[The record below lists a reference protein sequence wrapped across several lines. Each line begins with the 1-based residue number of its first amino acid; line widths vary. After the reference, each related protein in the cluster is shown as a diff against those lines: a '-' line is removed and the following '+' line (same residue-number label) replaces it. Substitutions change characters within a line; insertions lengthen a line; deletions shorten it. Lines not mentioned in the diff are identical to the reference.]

1 METGAAAPSGDRWK
15 QNPADRTLGTRAER
29 IRTAVPVK
37 VENPLTGGRIPEELF
52 RRGRIFKPEL
62 ECGAEDSIFLR
73 AGKGAE
79 RGINPVHR
87 FGILFRTGRRPEG
100 GKDHICRQFASPRGS
115 DDSGTRFQP
124 SGVEGRMEVPERI
137 VQDQFADQV
146 PAERL
151 RFGLLQLPE
160 PAGEGIEAVT
170 VQQQDD
176 SGNSALR
183 GVERTHPPPIPD
195 DGRSGIL
202 PQIPPSVP
210 ELFRFFSGFLRFV
223 SGGAGRQQSG
233 FSPEE
238 RFQFVFDQDGG
249 IFVSDS
255 LQQFTEREPVL
266 TDTGCVEQSDQKRL
280 FHSGLDDVMKNILRP
295 EMHSFESGQ
304 NEEIMKFLG
313 IAATEHRSAES
324 FPGRGKDAFCRGGG
338 ER

>member
-210 ELFRFFSGFLRFV
+210 ELFRFFLDSSG
-223 SGGAGRQQSG
+223 
-233 FSPEE
+233 
-238 RFQFVFDQDGG
+238 
-249 IFVSDS
+249 
-255 LQQFTEREPVL
+255 
-266 TDTGCVEQSDQKRL
+266 
-280 FHSGLDDVMKNILRP
+280 
-295 EMHSFESGQ
+295 
-304 NEEIMKFLG
+304 
-313 IAATEHRSAES
+313 S
-324 FPGRGKDAFCRGGG
+324 FPEVRGGSSPDSPQRSVSSSFSIRMAG
-338 ER
+338 YLFRTLSSSSRKGSRLERTPAASNNRIRKACFIPDWMMS